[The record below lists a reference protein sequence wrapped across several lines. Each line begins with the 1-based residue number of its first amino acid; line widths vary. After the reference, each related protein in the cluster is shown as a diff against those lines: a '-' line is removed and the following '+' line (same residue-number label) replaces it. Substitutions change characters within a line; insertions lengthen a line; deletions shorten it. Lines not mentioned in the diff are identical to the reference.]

1 MTIFVLSCAF
11 AQNLYAGE
19 KDGGGGNVIQ
29 FKGQSSPFL
38 LDRLMINPEL
48 ATQSSDPSQ
57 SPLSAR
63 EMAQQRLD
71 TWYHATL
78 RSHNYT
84 TTSFIKM
91 VQGALA
97 NMPVTEAP
105 YHFKLI
111 SRYYL
116 PKEILRLKPKITTA
130 IVYLDGYGAF
140 VSSPIWNNL
149 DVETQAGL
157 LIHES
162 IRQIQFRYGF
172 YDLSDQN
179 LQYLAAH
186 IMDSSPEIMG
196 DLSPY
201 LSPQLLNLCQVV
213 GRSYQSGPRAVI
225 GMIIERNAKQLN
237 ETLEMNQNSN
247 HQKVLDSDSILE
259 LLKDHIDF

>member
-1 MTIFVLSCAF
+1 MTIFVLSFAF

-38 LDRLMINPEL
+38 LDRLMLNPEL
-48 ATQSSDPSQ
+48 ATQSSEPSQ
-57 SPLSAR
+57 SPMSAR

-78 RSHNYT
+78 RSQNYKT
-84 TTSFIKM
+84 HFFIKM
-91 VQGALA
+91 LRQALI
-97 NMPVTEAP
+97 NMPIIEVP
-105 YHFKLI
+105 YHLKLI

-116 PKEILRLKPKITTA
+116 SEEILSLKPKITTA
-130 IVYLDGYGAF
+130 IVYMKGYGAF

-162 IRQIQFRYGF
+162 IRQVQFRYGF
-172 YDLSDQN
+172 DDLSDQN
-179 LQYLAAH
+179 LQYLTAL
-186 IMDSSPEIMG
+186 IIDTEPETNG

-201 LSPQLLNLCQVV
+201 FSPSLLILSHATGKSYGSGTEAVLGKVVDSKVRELN
-213 GRSYQSGPRAVI
+213 SYMEVY
-225 GMIIERNAKQLN
+225 
-237 ETLEMNQNSN
+237 QNSDIQN
-247 HQKVLDSDSILE
+247 IMSQGLILE